1 MSLAN
6 PAFHAP
12 LEEVSALGWLSEVRT
27 LADVARMSVAMCFSR
42 TARAA
47 RPQPVMVLPG
57 FGGDD
62 WWTWPLRRTLA
73 AAGHRAEGWGLGRNL
88 AGVDIPHSEDDIRRH
103 WHVER
108 LSHYRGEGC
117 VILLCERLLT
127 RVRRRHAELGEPLAL
142 VGWSL
147 GGYLAREVA
156 REAPEC
162 VSRVVTLGSPVVG
175 GPKYTLAA
183 SFFRE
188 RGMNLDWIEQE
199 VAKRE
204 ARPIDVPITAIVSG
218 TDGVVHP
225 PATVDL
231 VNARV
236 RHVEIDAP
244 HLGLVFNPQVWALI
258 LDALYTVPER

>member
-1 MSLAN
+1 MTPRVTCAQRST
-6 PAFHAP
+6 
-12 LEEVSALGWLSEVRT
+12 SS
-27 LADVARMSVAMCFSR
+27 
-42 TARAA
+42 
-47 RPQPVMVLPG
+47 PG
-57 FGGDD
+57 
-62 WWTWPLRRTLA
+62 
-73 AAGHRAEGWGLGRNL
+73 NL
-88 AGVDIPHSEDDIRRH
+88 AGVDIPHSEDDIPRH

-108 LSHYRGEGC
+108 LSHYREEGC

-127 RVRRRHAELGEPLAL
+127 RVRLRHAELGERLAL

-162 VSRVVTLGSPVVG
+162 LSCVVTLGSPVVG

-188 RGMNLDWIEQE
+188 RGMNLDWIEHE
-199 VAKRE
+199 VAKRD

-225 PATVDL
+225 PAHGRPRQTP
-231 VNARV
+231 ASATSRSM
-236 RHVEIDAP
+236 RRTSAWCSTRRSGP
-244 HLGLVFNPQVWALI
+244 
-258 LDALYTVPER
+258 